1 MTFTN
6 QATWHTWVMSYNLIQ
21 PTNQSMRCP
30 SMTSYKPHD
39 VVEHHILYFMKHL
52 THPFNNVI
60 LDQRF
65 DKPFQHI
72 PIHLKY
78 NDKRSKKRGDAIN
91 DQQQAIGTLHEH
103 QPRKR
108 DQAKALVHL
117 KFEAFCKQNKQSS
130 NERVS
135 KVTTCNA
142 LTLQDDKKK
151 GSTWPTENIQ
161 QGQSICTYKMK
172 TKVQASSPKT
182 QTRLTIHLLIRNRN
196 G

>member
-6 QATWHTWVMSYNLIQ
+6 QATWHTWVMSYNRIQ
-21 PTNQSMRCP
+21 PINQSMRCP
-30 SMTSYKPHD
+30 SMTSDKPHD
-39 VVEHHILYFMKHL
+39 VVELHILYFMEHL

-103 QPRKR
+103 QPRKG
-108 DQAKALVHL
+108 DQAKALAHL

-142 LTLQDDKKK
+142 LTLQGDRKMGRHGQLKTSNK
-151 GSTWPTENIQ
+151 GKAYAP
-161 QGQSICTYKMK
+161 
-172 TKVQASSPKT
+172 
-182 QTRLTIHLLIRNRN
+182 IR
-196 G
+196 